1 MERALCADNGVKGY
15 PTVKF
20 FYGKK
25 DGALKYSSA
34 RTIEALKTFVEEQVA
49 KEVGFLVGTVN
60 PVLSDQKTRQ
70 NLAF

>member
-20 FYGKK
+20 FYQKK

-34 RTIEALKTFVEEQVA
+34 RTIEALKTFVEEQVS
-49 KEVGFLVGTVN
+49 KEVGFLVGVRGSH
-60 PVLSDQKTRQ
+60 PVCQGPNIPKAQ
-70 NLAF
+70 